1 MRGVGEAMKRQ
12 RQQRQAG
19 FTLVE
24 LLIGMLVSSLLL
36 GATLNLLSTS
46 LRVWRANNEKL
57 EAQQSGRIAMDF
69 MVRQLKYTDNIY
81 FPASLATKSSSISF
95 QDPAVSNPDAS
106 ITAATY
112 QPVLFKLGTDAG
124 QNLNTL
130 YQKKSGTALA
140 LSTNNIRD
148 LSFTRAVAREVVIEF
163 DVTDSNGSQILGHY
177 KTTVICLNIPQ

>member
-1 MRGVGEAMKRQ
+1 MKRQ
-12 RQQRQAG
+12 QQERQAG

-24 LLIGMLVSSLLL
+24 LLIGLLVSSLLL

-57 EAQQSGRIAMDF
+57 EAQQSGRAAMDF

-81 FPASLATKSSSISF
+81 FPASLATKALSISF
-95 QDPAVSNPDAS
+95 QDPDVSNPDAS

-112 QPVLFKLGTDAG
+112 QPVLFRLGTDAG
-124 QNLNTL
+124 QNINTL

-140 LSTNNIRD
+140 VSPNNIKN
-148 LSFTRAVAREVVIEF
+148 LSFTRILNREVVIEF
-163 DVTDSNGSQILGHY
+163 DVTDSQGAQILEHY
-177 KTTVICLNIPQ
+177 KTTVTCLNIPQ